1 MNTLQAQ
8 LAKFNCTEQ
17 YYSLKPLSKLVL
29 TDGAKF
35 LNDVTPLVQD
45 AAIAISYDDKL
56 KNEGFLSVTIDATKN
71 ACKTTIDDGNGNVL
85 YTQDYQSSD
94 LPAGQYKLF
103 ATSGTMMLT
112 SEY

>member
-1 MNTLQAQ
+1 MNTLQTQ
-8 LAKFNCTEQ
+8 LAKFNCTQQ

-56 KNEGFLSVTIDATKN
+56 KDEGFLSVTIDATES
-71 ACKTTIDDGNGNVL
+71 ACKTTIDDGNGKVL
-85 YTQDYQSSD
+85 YTQNYFGND
-94 LPAGQYKLF
+94 LQIGQYKLF
-103 ATSGTMMLT
+103 VTSGTMMLT